1 MSPVSRLNRWAHP
14 PFGRDQTLN
23 NDQDSVP
30 ISVGASSHRR
40 GGSQCGKPL
49 NEGIGVRELM
59 GVGSCGFFQ
68 NSKHFFGHGG
78 WMNGVHAA
86 EVDGTFATEAGSAW
100 GLAEDEPVTLIAG
113 QTRAGE
119 YG

>member
-1 MSPVSRLNRWAHP
+1 
-14 PFGRDQTLN
+14 
-23 NDQDSVP
+23 
-30 ISVGASSHRR
+30 
-40 GGSQCGKPL
+40 
-49 NEGIGVRELM
+49 M

-68 NSKHFFGHGG
+68 NSKHFFGDGG
-78 WMNGVHAA
+78 WMSGVHAA

-119 YG
+119 FG